1 MKITPKNKDEKKVKP
16 SILAPAGNKDAFFAA
31 ISAGADA
38 IYCGL
43 KSFSARMAAVNFTMD
58 ELAGLTM
65 MAHEKGILVYVALN
79 SLIRQNELEKAGE
92 TILSLNR
99 FVKPDAL
106 IIQDLALAD
115 LAKQTGFK
123 GEIHLST
130 LANVSFPAGLKIIRR
145 LGKKIKRVVIP
156 RELGIDE
163 IKAMAGACPPSVDLE
178 VFVHGA
184 LCYAVSGRCYW
195 SSYLG
200 GKSGLRGR
208 CVQPCRRFYTQNHDK
223 KRYFSCRDLSL
234 DVLVKVLLS
243 VKKIRAWKIEGRKKG
258 PHYVYYTVKAYKILR
273 DHPNDSKARKEAIG
287 LLEASLGRTGIHY
300 LFLPQ
305 RPQNAVKTD
314 YQTGSG
320 LILGRVKGEKNA
332 PYLVPSN
339 MLMAGD
345 LLRIGYEDEPGHF
358 TMKVKRAVPKKGRLY
373 LKKQKF
379 ALKGKPV
386 FLVDRREKKLTGLIN
401 DLNRE
406 FEKIRL
412 LNKISPVSFKLK
424 NIKSGYKKT
433 YPENMTLSRFYK
445 KTKNINAI
453 WIKDEIWKNISLH
466 AISHIWW
473 WLPPVLW
480 PDNEDIW
487 LGFLNEILKKKAKN
501 FVLNSPWQIS
511 LFDNI
516 KRLNIWAGPF
526 CNMANSLAINK
537 LGALGY
543 KGAII
548 SPELTKK
555 DYPSLPEK
563 CVIPLG
569 IVISGFWPFC
579 ISRIIADELIL
590 GHPFTSP
597 KGEKGWAQKHGSEI
611 WVYPNW
617 KLNIKS
623 RQKELQKA
631 GYKLFINMEE
641 KLPFQIKEKN
651 REGLWNWNLNLL

>member
-1 MKITPKNKDEKKVKP
+1 MKITEKSKNKKEEKP
-16 SILAPAGNKDAFFAA
+16 SILAPAGSRDAFFAA
-31 ISAGADA
+31 ICAGADA

-43 KSFSARMAAVNFTMD
+43 KSFSARMAAVNFTTE
-58 ELAGLTM
+58 ELAKLTM
-65 MAHEKGILVYVALN
+65 MAHEKNILVYVALN
-79 SLIRQNELEKAGE
+79 TLIRQSELEKAGE
-92 TILSLNR
+92 TILSLSR
-99 FVKPDAL
+99 VVKPDAL
-106 IIQDLALAD
+106 IIQDPALIEMASQ
-115 LAKQTGFK
+115 AGFK
-123 GEIHLST
+123 GELHLST
-130 LANVSFPAGLKIIRR
+130 LANVSFPSALKIIPR
-145 LGKKIKRVVIP
+145 LDKKIKRVVIP

-208 CVQPCRRFYTQNHDK
+208 CVQPCRRFYTQDNKK
-223 KRYFSCRDLSL
+223 KRYFSCQDLSL

-243 VKKIRAWKIEGRKKG
+243 IKKIKAWKIEGRKKG
-258 PHYVYYTVKAYKILR
+258 PHYVYHTVKAYKILR
-273 DHPNDSKARKEAIG
+273 DHPNDSKAKKDALG
-287 LLEASLGRTGIHY
+287 LLEASLGRTGTHY

-314 YQTGSG
+314 CHTGSG
-320 LILGRVKGEKNA
+320 LILGRVKGEKGN
-332 PYLVPSN
+332 PYFIPSE
-339 MLMAGD
+339 MLLAGD

-358 TMKVKRAVPKKGRLY
+358 TMRVKRSVPKKGRLY
-373 LKKQKF
+373 LKKQKSG
-379 ALKGKPV
+379 LKGKPV
-386 FLVDRREKKLTGLIN
+386 FLVDRREKELSVLIN

-412 LNKISPVSFKLK
+412 LNKISPLCFKLGK
-424 NIKSGYKKT
+424 TKSPYKKN
-433 YPENMTLSRFYK
+433 YPENMSLGRFYK

-453 WIKDEIWKNISLH
+453 WIKDGIWENIPFN
-466 AISHIWW
+466 AVRRIWW

-480 PDNEDIW
+480 PDNENIRQD
-487 LGFLNEILKKKAKN
+487 FVKEILKKKGQN
-501 FVLNSPWQIS
+501 FVLNAPWQIS

-516 KRLNIWAGPF
+516 KKLNIWAGPF
-526 CNMANSLAINK
+526 CNLANSFAINK
-537 LGALGY
+537 LASLGY
-543 KGAII
+543 KGAIV

-555 DYPSLPEK
+555 DYLSLPEK

-569 IVISGFWPFC
+569 IVVSGFWPFC
-579 ISRIIADELIL
+579 ISRTVADEFTLDY
-590 GHPFTSP
+590 PFTSP
-597 KGEKGWAQKHGSEI
+597 RGEKGWAQKHGSEI

-631 GYKLFINMEE
+631 GYGLFVNMEE
-641 KLPFQIKEKN
+641 KLPARIKEKK